1 MQEIIQNK
9 DFSVDEFQT
18 LIALMKKYG
27 GIAYTEQK
35 AIACI
40 EKAKESL
47 SIFEPSKIKESL
59 IDIADYVMARR
70 I

>member
-1 MQEIIQNK
+1 
-9 DFSVDEFQT
+9 
-18 LIALMKKYG
+18 MKKYG
-27 GIAYTEQK
+27 GIAYTEK
-35 AIACI
+35 NAMACI
-40 EKAKESL
+40 EKAKKSL